1 MVPIEDIWGNSGEGS
16 GYRLDAHHYNPMA
29 QLAISNL
36 RSCGMALKTL
46 DDISERVMLG
56 TRFKRDYVEA
66 DRGTPFST
74 GKDVIP
80 CLSLIFSI
88 AFNLPFAHF

>member
-46 DDISERVMLG
+46 DDISN
-56 TRFKRDYVEA
+56 A
-66 DRGTPFST
+66 SSWHPFQEEL
-74 GKDVIP
+74 
-80 CLSLIFSI
+80 C
-88 AFNLPFAHF
+88 